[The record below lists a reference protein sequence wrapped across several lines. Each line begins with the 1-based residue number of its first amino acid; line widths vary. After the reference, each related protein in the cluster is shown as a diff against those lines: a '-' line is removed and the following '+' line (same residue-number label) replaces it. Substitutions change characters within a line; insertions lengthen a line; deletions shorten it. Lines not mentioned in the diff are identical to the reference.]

1 MPFTPSLATP
11 ICILVAGLFGD
22 DGALGVFGDDEVAG
36 LDGTLGVCWQR
47 RSPRFIWS
55 YWPLK
60 TIHILQERCGI
71 SMLPSPGVFANSP
84 QKGEM

>member
-11 ICILVAGLFGD
+11 IFIVAGLFGD

-36 LDGTLGVCWQR
+36 LDGALGSFWRR

-55 YWPLK
+55 YW
-60 TIHILQERCGI
+60 
-71 SMLPSPGVFANSP
+71 
-84 QKGEM
+84 

>member
-36 LDGTLGVCWQR
+36 LDGTLGVFWQ
-47 RSPRFIWS
+47 
-55 YWPLK
+55 
-60 TIHILQERCGI
+60 
-71 SMLPSPGVFANSP
+71 
-84 QKGEM
+84 